1 MNNKEM
7 CKRRSSIVTTGQF
20 TEEMIDKE
28 IKNIISFFNAVTRSH
43 YKSTTGKT
51 RKLIYDRFAEGF
63 ATNDFKAVIVKKA
76 KEWQGTD
83 MTQRL
88 NPNTLFGTKFKEYLS
103 QPEVDNE
110 SPMWAVELKRRAGV
124 KLINRLVAEY
134 ERGK

>member
-7 CKRRSSIVTTGQF
+7 CKRRSGMVTTGQF
-20 TEEMIDKE
+20 TGEMVDKE
-28 IKNIISFFNAVTRSH
+28 IENIISFFNSVTRSR

-63 ATNDFKAVIVKKA
+63 TTNDFKAVIVKKA
-76 KEWQGTD
+76 KEWHGTD

-124 KLINRLVAEY
+124 RLINKLVREY